1 MYNIL
6 YYKLKGRFMIQKVS
20 GTSKIKT
27 QKIIDRIE
35 SGEFD
40 EMDVDNLLMYL
51 RDFSNNY
58 IVFREISNFVAHNN
72 KRDKGLATDSLEAFY
87 LNLKYFIE
95 YPSENK
101 QLDIS
106 KPFPIYIKKLM
117 EYQVDKCKSID
128 LKSKFDTTKLKLK
141 SKIKSLFEEDKK
153 ESTAVLRNIKISKKN
168 IKAIEF
174 LLSFIS
180 SMPTFTQKDLL
191 NEIVQVIKD
200 NDLIFDERKFLL
212 QGERLTLCIL
222 MLLHDSKFDFKGHK
236 LGSCKISCENTYIPH
251 NIQLLNADGSI
262 SQHIGTF
269 GNLEITGSIIVDKN
283 GKDLTISYPLI
294 TTNLKVEEWCH
305 ENLFMIKPINETSP
319 KLLYKFVDFDC
330 ELNFEE
336 NGKLSQL

>member
-27 QKIIDRIE
+27 QKIIARIE
-35 SGEFD
+35 SGMFD
-40 EMDVDNLLMYL
+40 EIDVDSLVMLL
-51 RDFSNNY
+51 RAFSNNHT
-58 IVFREISNFVAHNN
+58 VFREISDFVAHNDER
-72 KRDKGLATDSLEAFY
+72 KKGITTNSLEAFY

-95 YPSENK
+95 YISEKK

-106 KPFPIYIKKLM
+106 NPFPLYIKKLM
-117 EYQVDKCKSID
+117 EFQIDKCKNID
-128 LKSKFDTTKLKLK
+128 LKSKFDTNKLKLK
-141 SKIKSLFEEDKK
+141 SNINALFIENKK
-153 ESTAVLRNIKISKKN
+153 NSTAVLRNTKISKKN
-168 IKAIEF
+168 FKSIEF

-180 SMPTFTQKDLL
+180 SIPAFTQKDLL

-251 NIQLLNADGSI
+251 NMQLSNPDGSI

-269 GNLEITGSIIVDKN
+269 GNLQITGSIILDKK
-283 GKDLTISYPLI
+283 GKDLTVSYPLI

-305 ENLFMIKPINETSP
+305 ENLFMIKPINEMHP
-319 KLLYKFVDFDC
+319 NLLYKFVDFDC
-330 ELNFEE
+330 ELNLEDD
-336 NGKLSQL
+336 GKLSRL